1 MAELTL
7 SVRPDLARSPLAH
20 LKATLA
26 QGAVSGDRGVSL
38 REIPFLTMVSVR
50 IAPGSP
56 QAARLAH
63 VLGADMPAACGRVS
77 TGPQSD
83 VLWLGPDEFLVIS
96 ENDATQ
102 LTEQLT
108 EALGDSPG
116 LVVDLSANRTTL
128 ELSGPSARAVLEK
141 GCSVDLHP
149 REFAP
154 GMAVVTQVG
163 AAPVVLWQTDDAPT
177 YRVFP
182 RASFAHYTALWL
194 LDSMVEFAEPEVP

>member
-7 SVRPDLARSPLAH
+7 TVRPDLARSPLAH
-20 LKATLA
+20 LEATMA
-26 QGAVSGDRGVSL
+26 QGAVTGARGVSL
-38 REIPFLTMVSVR
+38 REIRFLTMISVR
-50 IAPGSP
+50 IARETP
-56 QAARLAH
+56 QASRVAE
-63 VLGADMPAACGRVS
+63 VLGAELPAACGRVS
-77 TGPQSD
+77 AGPESD
-83 VLWLGPDEFLVIS
+83 ALWLGPDEFLVIS
-96 ENDATQ
+96 ENDATK
-102 LTEQLT
+102 LTETLT

-149 REFAP
+149 REFTA

-163 AAPVVLWQTDDAPT
+163 AAPVILWQTDEAPT

-194 LDSMVEFAEPEVP
+194 LDSMAEFAEPEVP